1 MHIGAALFAI
11 PFPLRFVTDSAKCI
25 RGRTRNVILSA
36 LVLVIPIL
44 VCAQATPKP
53 APQSLNWSDDDSSRI
68 AWLEVNGRRI
78 AGKQAIVWAPPDSLS
93 ALHQA
98 ALVDSIDVGLALV
111 RRSMGQLRPWQRIAN
126 RPVRYYFSTGRFIAH
141 ASGNDAVFI
150 PVNRVLS
157 GLAPYL
163 HEAAHELL
171 APTAPFYGWE
181 YADSVRG
188 AAAARNMPLWL
199 FEGVPD
205 YLAQSA
211 AQVGRL
217 HEGDVFAIGGLAK
230 VDSVCAARALTS
242 PRRDEILRT
251 VGATGQVEALFTTE
265 RAQVAPIFYACAQSM
280 TKLLVETI
288 GVQQTVDLFPAMQ
301 DGTWEAAI
309 VTAATVPLATL
320 RQRWLVRLGLAVE
333 DSTADTRSFRAILDD
348 FNVAW
353 QTRDAAQFVKHFAPD
368 ADFMQA
374 FGRYRATKVGAQDFM
389 AWFLGGQTSVFQS
402 RELSTRVTMLT
413 PDAAFVEQQDEGEG
427 IQNSDGT
434 LQPGR
439 RGNMMLMLVR
449 RNGRWWIR
457 SYRYL
462 DIHTV
467 TLRR

>member
-1 MHIGAALFAI
+1 MTRSHGHIRLRLFVVW
-11 PFPLRFVTDSAKCI
+11 FVTMI
-25 RGRTRNVILSA
+25 LLPGVIPSHSA
-36 LVLVIPIL
+36 LLV
-44 VCAQATPKP
+44 AQPSPKP
-53 APQSLNWSDDDSSRI
+53 APQSLNWSDDDSARV
-68 AWLEVNGRRI
+68 AWLEANGRRI
-78 AGKQAIVWAPPDSLS
+78 VGKQAIVWAPSDSVS
-93 ALHQA
+93 ASHQA
-98 ALVDSIDVGLALV
+98 ALVDSIDAGLVLV
-111 RRSMGQLRPWQRIAN
+111 RRAMGQLRSWQRIAN
-126 RPVRYYFSTGRFIAH
+126 RPVRYYLSTGRFIAH

-163 HEAAHELL
+163 HEASHELL

-181 YADSVRG
+181 YADSVVG

-211 AQVGRL
+211 AQVGNL
-217 HEGDVFAIGGLAK
+217 HEGDVFEIGGLAK
-230 VDSVCAARALTS
+230 VDSVCAARAQAS

-251 VGATGQVEALFTTE
+251 IGATGRVEALFTTD

-288 GVQQTVDLFPAMQ
+288 GVQETVNLFPAIK

-309 VTAATVPLATL
+309 ARSATVPVATL
-320 RQRWLVRLGLAVE
+320 RKRWLVRTGFAVE
-333 DSTADTRSFRAILDD
+333 DSTADMRSFRVILDD

-353 QTRDAAQFVKHFAPD
+353 QTRDATQFVKHFAPEG
-368 ADFMQA
+368 DFMQA
-374 FGRYRATKVGAQDFM
+374 FGRYRATKAGAEDFM
-389 AWFLGGQTSVFQS
+389 AWFLGGQTSAFTS

-413 PDAAFVEQQDEGEG
+413 RDAAFVEQQDEGAG

-434 LQPGR
+434 MQPGR
-439 RGNMMLMLVR
+439 RGNMMLMLVK

-462 DIHTV
+462 DIHTA